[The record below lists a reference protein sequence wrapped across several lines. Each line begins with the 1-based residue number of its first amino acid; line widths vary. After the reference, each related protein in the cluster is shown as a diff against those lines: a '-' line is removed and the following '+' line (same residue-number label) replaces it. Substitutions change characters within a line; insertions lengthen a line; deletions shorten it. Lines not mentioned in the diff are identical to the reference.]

1 FLESALF
8 DPRNIGA
15 TGRKLQINSDA
26 RYAFERGVDPAS
38 AVWGIEVAT
47 RMILALCG
55 GEPSET
61 IVGGA
66 APDHRRA
73 IAFDPAR
80 VKSLG
85 GIDLPGAEIQGILER
100 LGFVVAASGATWSV
114 TPPSW
119 RSDVEAWQD
128 LVEEVLR
135 VHGYDN
141 IPAVPMPRPP
151 MPKAVLSP
159 QQRQVNY
166 SRRVLAG
173 RGLNETVTW
182 AFLPRAQAEQFRG
195 DLPLVTLANP
205 ISADLD
211 AMRPSLLP
219 NLITAAGRNA
229 ARGHGDCA
237 LFEVGP
243 RFEGAAPGQQVNI
256 AATLRSGHTSA
267 RHWAGTRR
275 PVDAMDAKADA
286 VAVLEAAGLNPVG
299 LQTAAGAPG
308 WYHPGLSGVLK
319 LGNQVVAAFGA
330 VHPRTAAA
338 LDVEGPLVAC
348 EVFLER
354 IPLPKKKAGAARPL
368 LKASALQPV
377 ERDFAFVVDAAVA
390 AEAVLKAA
398 RGADRDLITDVGLFD
413 VYQGPHVGEGQKSV
427 AISVT
432 LQPKEATL
440 TDAEIEA
447 VARKV
452 VAAVEKACGGRLRA

>member
-1 FLESALF
+1 
-8 DPRNIGA
+8 
-15 TGRKLQINSDA
+15 
-26 RYAFERGVDPAS
+26 
-38 AVWGIEVAT
+38 
-47 RMILALCG
+47 
-55 GEPSET
+55 
-61 IVGGA
+61 
-66 APDHRRA
+66 
-73 IAFDPAR
+73 
-80 VKSLG
+80 
-85 GIDLPGAEIQGILER
+85 
-100 LGFVVAASGATWSV
+100 
-114 TPPSW
+114 
-119 RSDVEAWQD
+119 
-128 LVEEVLR
+128 
-135 VHGYDN
+135 
-141 IPAVPMPRPP
+141 
-151 MPKAVLSP
+151 VLSP
-159 QQRQVNY
+159 QQRQVNS
-166 SRRVLAG
+166 SRRVLAA

-182 AFLPRAQAEQFRG
+182 AFLPSAQAEQFRG

-211 AMRPSLLP
+211 ALRPSPLP

-229 ARGHGDCA
+229 ARGYGDCA

-243 RFEGAAPGQQVNI
+243 RFEGAAPGQQVNM
-256 AATLRSGHTSA
+256 AATLRAGHTGP

-275 PVDAMDAKADA
+275 AVDAIDAKADA
-286 VAVLEAAGLNPVG
+286 IAVLEAAGLNPMG
-299 LQTAAGAPG
+299 LQTATGAPS

-330 VHPRTAAA
+330 IHPRTAAA

-348 EVFLER
+348 EIFLER
-354 IPLPKKKAGAARPL
+354 IPLPKKKTGAARPL

-377 ERDFAFVVDAAVA
+377 ERDFAFVVDAAVP

-398 RGADRDLITDVGLFD
+398 RGADRELITDVGLFD

-432 LQPKEATL
+432 LQPKDATL